1 MRTTTKM
8 INILKWYLPGA
19 LLGLLGGYI
28 YWYNWGC
35 DGTCLITSS
44 PYRSMIY
51 FGIMGI
57 FMNQMFKPNSL
68 SPEKLNKSDEKK
80 V

>member
-1 MRTTTKM
+1 MSTTTK
-8 INILKWYLPGA
+8 IKTILKWYLPGA
-19 LLGLLGGYI
+19 LLGMLGGYI

-51 FGIMGI
+51 FGVMGI
-57 FMNQMFKPNSL
+57 LLNQMFKPNST
-68 SPEKLNKSDEKK
+68 SSDLLHQSEERD
-80 V
+80 

>member
-1 MRTTTKM
+1 MNTKM
-8 INILKWYLPGA
+8 KNLLKWYLPGA
-19 LLGLLGGYI
+19 LLGMLGGYI

-35 DGTCLITSS
+35 DGSCLITSS

-57 FMNQMFKPNSL
+57 FMNQLFKPNST
-68 SPEKLNKSDEKK
+68 SSGKISKCDEEIA
-80 V
+80 